1 MKSLDVPVGRVYRT
15 DQQTNTH
22 TGFGEHL
29 ANENFAFQNDHLL
42 HENLSAGVY
51 ISADHRPTPQYH
63 FIFKNIYTV
72 HCTPIMYNLQ

>member
-15 DQQTNTH
+15 DHQINTH
-22 TGFGEHL
+22 AGFGEHL

-51 ISADHRPTPQYH
+51 TSADHHLTPKYH
-63 FIFKNIYTV
+63 LNFKNL
-72 HCTPIMYNLQ
+72 HQ